1 MKNLPLILLFWG
13 LLGGVF
19 AQEKETNLL
28 ETDTIPDLKIRLP
41 KEKKEQKEKKEP
53 KNVYYGKKVRKS
65 FIKKVG
71 SSTITIEAFH
81 YLKVQDRGLVNKYIE
96 EIYAFHPK
104 KKRIIVSNYE
114 KMPWDEVKIL
124 HGPYKKTENN
134 KVIEEGFFYFGVK
147 HGRWEKYGKDALDR
161 DFVLLEKTKYYRGFL
176 KESKIS
182 YYDEMQKKL
191 KEVIPIKD
199 GKKEGTY
206 LRFHPNGNLAEK
218 GTYQND
224 VKIGLWV
231 EYYPNGRRK
240 KETIYPRV
248 WYDEETEVQI
258 REYDENGRIKQD

>member
-1 MKNLPLILLFWG
+1 MRILFLILLCWVFF
-13 LLGGVF
+13 LITF
-19 AQEKETNLL
+19 AQEKDENFL
-28 ETDTIPDLKIRLP
+28 ETDTIPDLRLKLP
-41 KEKKEQKEKKEP
+41 KEKKEQKEKTEP
-53 KNVYYGKKVRKS
+53 KNLYYGKKVRKS
-65 FIKKVG
+65 FIKKTG
-71 SSTITIEAFH
+71 SNVIIEVFH
-81 YLKVQDRGLVNKYIE
+81 YLKVQDQGQVNKYIE

-104 KKRIIVSNYE
+104 KKRIIVNTYD

-124 HGPYKKTENN
+124 HGPYKKIENN
-134 KVIEEGFFYFGVK
+134 RVVEEGFFYFGVK

-191 KEVIPIKD
+191 KEVIPIKN

-218 GTYQND
+218 GVFQND

-231 EYYPNGRRK
+231 EYYPNGKRK
-240 KETIYPRV
+240 KETFYPKV